1 MQMNRVDFYIMINSK
16 YLPADKMH
24 IVRDRLISSDE
35 SRVAMLNAVQYK
47 DPTAMLLV
55 SVFLGGLG
63 IDRFMIG
70 DIGMGILKLLTFGLC
85 GILVVIDWFLIQSKT
100 REKNFSLLMLNI

>member
-1 MQMNRVDFYIMINSK
+1 MQMNQVDFYIMINSK

-24 IVRDRLISSDE
+24 IVRDRLISLDE